1 MYITVRDNSAPIPN
15 DLSDSERNIRT
26 NNRRNIFDSSYALAD
41 LNAAYTAIQTDL
53 SNQPFMTDK
62 RQKIDEELVELHGIH
77 HASSSDVQNKMET
90 AMLSGILWT
99 TLAVTLVYFA
109 FRKL

>member
-1 MYITVRDNSAPIPN
+1 MYITVGTSTNQF
-15 DLSDSERNIRT
+15 DLH
-26 NNRRNIFDSSYALAD
+26 YALQD
-41 LNAAYTAIQTDL
+41 LNKAYTTIENTLKQENPAMVI
-53 SNQPFMTDK
+53 N
-62 RQKIDEELVELHGIH
+62 RAKIDEELVELHGI